1 MQKCKEAK
9 SNYIIGVPRK
19 LIQNNKN
26 VIITAKKVLMSEYF
40 VLYLSLI
47 FFAVLAPFVPRFA
60 SLENIG
66 NIFSNMWPLLC
77 VAAGQTIV
85 LIIAGIDLS
94 QTSVIAFTSVIGSV
108 FMTQNV
114 NPDIFSKSPLWGWFL
129 SQSGGPLAGRGYA
142 VICSILI
149 MIATGCLI
157 GFLNGVFIA
166 HFSMPP
172 FMVTL
177 VSQMFFGAFAIYL
190 TKSENVMGLPK
201 SFISLGN
208 DELLFIPY
216 SFIIAVLL
224 CILAHFILNFT
235 VLGRYLYAVGTNVKA
250 SVVSGIPSKKVIIFA
265 YVFSGFCA
273 TIGSILYSSRLQMGR
288 PTMGSNILMDIVGAT
303 VIGGTSM
310 FGGKGKVIW
319 TVFGVFFF
327 VLLANALNLLNLSYF
342 TINIVKGAIILLA
355 ALFDVM
361 RTRIFASEHGK

>member
-1 MQKCKEAK
+1 MQKCKEAN
-9 SNYIIGVPRK
+9 SNYIISAPLK
-19 LIQNNKN
+19 LIQNNKI
-26 VIITAKKVLMSEYF
+26 VIIAAKKILMSEYF

-77 VAAGQTIV
+77 VAVGQTIV

-129 SQSGGPLAGRGYA
+129 NQSGGPFAGKGYA

-157 GFLNGVFIA
+157 GFLNGIFIA

-355 ALFDVM
+355 ALFDVI